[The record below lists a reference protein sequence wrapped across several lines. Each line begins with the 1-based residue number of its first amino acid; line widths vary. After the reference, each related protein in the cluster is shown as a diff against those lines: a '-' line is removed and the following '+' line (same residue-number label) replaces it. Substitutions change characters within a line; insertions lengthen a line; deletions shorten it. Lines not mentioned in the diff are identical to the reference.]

1 MNEQEIKEQLKQEI
15 KQEMKKSKRKKII
28 IFIIILIIDVG
39 LFFVVRQ
46 SRISRTSPTEQS
58 KIRVMTEEEFAQYT
72 TEIPITTENWKN
84 YFDYEYKKVENKDAF
99 GEIIST
105 KYEPHLKLK
114 DNIYGYAVLQIEINN
129 NLYSDYE
136 YKKDLI
142 IGSNDTTLPMADF
155 RLKSGA
161 TITMNDIT
169 CTKAKGSLYTLN
181 LPEDIWQIDETDGK
195 RYFNIGTENSYT
207 IYKEDNYINQLCQE
221 EHFKQTNNN

>member
-28 IFIIILIIDVG
+28 IFIIILIIAVG

>member
-28 IFIIILIIDVG
+28 IFIIILIIAVG

-129 NLYSDYE
+129 NLYSDFE

-161 TITMNDIT
+161 TITMNDII